1 MGCFHRLQRIGPLL
15 RGASALAVATLLL
28 MPDGTVSGSPA
39 LAAEA
44 ESTKDRKEQDKVQEK
59 KDKEFNREIQFRRV
73 IGPKVLAL
81 GPYSVS
87 LFVQG
92 QPVEGRV
99 RVAVQAKSVSDKTTM
114 DAQKWA
120 INGIIYPLAVRM
132 FESGRPTPNAIRDFK
147 GSAYELL
154 SKRYPGMV
162 DEVFIESLI

>member
-1 MGCFHRLQRIGPLL
+1 MTCLRRIQWIETLL
-15 RGASALAVATLLL
+15 RGASITVVAALLVV
-28 MPDGTVSGSPA
+28 PVGTAFHTPA
-39 LAAEA
+39 QASEA
-44 ESTKDRKEQDKVQEK
+44 ESTKDRKEQEKVQKK

-99 RVAVQAKSVSDKTTM
+99 RVAVQAKSVSDKTAM

-132 FESGRPTPNAIRDFK
+132 FESGRPTPNSIRDFK

>member
-1 MGCFHRLQRIGPLL
+1 MANPQKPRPIDYIFRRTSVVIL
-15 RGASALAVATLLL
+15 ATLLL
-28 MPDGTVSGSPA
+28 IPVGAALNVSAHAQES
-39 LAAEA
+39 
-44 ESTKDRKEQDKVQEK
+44 ESTKDRKEQEKVQEK

-99 RVAVQAKSVSDKTTM
+99 RVAVQANSVSDKTTM
-114 DAQKWA
+114 DGQKWA

-132 FESGRPTPNAIRDFK
+132 FESGRPTPTAIRDFK

>member
-1 MGCFHRLQRIGPLL
+1 MAHLPRTQWIARLL
-15 RGASALAVATLLL
+15 RGAAVAMVAVGLL
-28 MPDGTVSGSPA
+28 MPMTAALTGPA
-39 LAAEA
+39 QAQDSD
-44 ESTKDRKEQDKVQEK
+44 STKDRKEQEKAQQK

-73 IGPKVLAL
+73 VGPKVLAL

-99 RVAVQAKSVSDKTTM
+99 RVAVQANSVSDKTAM
-114 DAQKWA
+114 DGQKWA
-120 INGIIYPLAVRM
+120 INGILYPLAVRM
-132 FESGRPTPNAIRDFK
+132 FEDGRPTPTAIRDFK

>member
-1 MGCFHRLQRIGPLL
+1 MACLRRILRIENLL
-15 RGASALAVATLLL
+15 RVASILVVSALVLVPIGAAFV
-28 MPDGTVSGSPA
+28 SPA
-39 LAAEA
+39 HASEA
-44 ESTKDRKEQDKVQEK
+44 ESTKDRKEQDKVQKK
-59 KDKEFNREIQFRRV
+59 KDKEFNREIQFRQV

-132 FESGRPTPNAIRDFK
+132 FESGRPTPSSIRDFK

>member
-1 MGCFHRLQRIGPLL
+1 MACLRRILRIENLL
-15 RGASALAVATLLL
+15 RGASILVVSALVLVPIGAAFV
-28 MPDGTVSGSPA
+28 SPA
-39 LAAEA
+39 HASEA
-44 ESTKDRKEQDKVQEK
+44 ESTKDRKEQDKVQKK
-59 KDKEFNREIQFRRV
+59 KDKEFNREIQFRQV

-120 INGIIYPLAVRM
+120 INGIIYPLADGRRPVRSATSKAQPM
-132 FESGRPTPNAIRDFK
+132 SFCRSGTRAWSTKSSSNP
-147 GSAYELL
+147 
-154 SKRYPGMV
+154 
-162 DEVFIESLI
+162 